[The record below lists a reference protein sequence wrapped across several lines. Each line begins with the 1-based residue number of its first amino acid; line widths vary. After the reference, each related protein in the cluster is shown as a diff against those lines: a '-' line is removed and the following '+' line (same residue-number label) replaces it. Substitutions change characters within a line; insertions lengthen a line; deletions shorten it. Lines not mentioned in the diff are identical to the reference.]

1 MLDQLEAQ
9 SPDALLALIKM
20 HAQDA
25 REDKI
30 DLGVGVYR
38 TNDGATPVFRSIKA
52 AEQRL
57 VDTQD
62 SKSYLGPEGDTGFVD
77 ALKPYIF
84 GKDATMGGRLE
95 GISFAPEH
103 PDQASE
109 MRKPRPGMLLDIARR
124 AKLSLEGV
132 PFVGESLS
140 DIQAAQAAG
149 ARPILVRSGKGR
161 RTESGPGLE
170 GVPIYDD
177 LAAYVAECL
186 ARPAQA

>member
-1 MLDQLEAQ
+1 MKLIILDRDGVINEDSDDYIKSPAEWHPIPGSLEAIAQLSRTGWRVFVASNQ
-9 SPDALLALIKM
+9 SGIGRGLFTYQDLFDIHALMNQRI
-20 HAQDA
+20 
-25 REDKI
+25 
-30 DLGVGVYR
+30 
-38 TNDGATPVFRSIKA
+38 
-52 AEQRL
+52 AEL
-57 VDTQD
+57 
-62 SKSYLGPEGDTGFVD
+62 
-77 ALKPYIF
+77 
-84 GKDATMGGRLE
+84 GGRLE

-132 PFVGESLS
+132 PFVGDSLS